1 MPFTHLLT
9 MDGYTNAMHRIPRNE
24 NPTHVL
30 IMSDWDRLVGTMI
43 SAGRNAYLGIVLHMG
58 PSSSGREASVYHEKF
73 LDEGLHVQ
81 SNNKI
86 DKHLSVP
93 VSTVGRVAYNL
104 QTSNPSEY
112 QECDPH

>member
-1 MPFTHLLT
+1 MTRFGRFETHPHAKKNNDAGSVSHEVHQNQHNVTIT
-9 MDGYTNAMHRIPRNE
+9 MTNALTRKSR
-24 NPTHVL
+24 
-30 IMSDWDRLVGTMI
+30 
-43 SAGRNAYLGIVLHMG
+43 LGIVLHMG

-73 LDEGLHVQ
+73 LDGGLHVL

-93 VSTVGRVAYNL
+93 VSTLRQFAYNL